1 MATLLEKL
9 QSKGV
14 KVYTGTP
21 LWAAQGKPI
30 DTVKVGDNVVVQ
42 ENSGQYKGHSLVI
55 EQGESRVYVQLKNGV
70 SPDREEYTIQEYTA
84 TKDWE
89 EYGIVAGETKVFAV

>member
-55 EQGESRVYVQLKNGV
+55 EQG
-70 SPDREEYTIQEYTA
+70 
-84 TKDWE
+84 
-89 EYGIVAGETKVFAV
+89 